1 MYALVQDNLSKCL
14 IGSNCGGGK
23 YTRACLNPDFFYS
36 TQVYRWTP
44 QATDIIITSIKN
56 GATPKVIL
64 RNLRDK
70 GCFVAN
76 EEPSQIQQ
84 DILIFKVKLFREKE
98 RKRKRKCQLTY

>member
-1 MYALVQDNLSKCL
+1 MH
-14 IGSNCGGGK
+14 K
-23 YTRACLNPDFFYS
+23 YKIIFPSVSLEVIVEEANIQEHVLNPDFFYS

-64 RNLRDK
+64 RNLLDI

-76 EEPSQIQQ
+76 EEPPQIQ
-84 DILIFKVKLFREKE
+84 L
-98 RKRKRKCQLTY
+98 